1 MGRFRKLSA
10 VCELDAG
17 LRAVHTWLLLNA
29 LKNSTLLAHCLHF
42 LEEEM
47 AVEGEI
53 K

>member
-1 MGRFRKLSA
+1 MASF
-10 VCELDAG
+10 
-17 LRAVHTWLLLNA
+17 NA

-47 AVEGEI
+47 VVEGEI